1 LVNTNKIYYFLQK
14 KEVRLD
20 YIEIVSILE
29 KQHLVSAQQILNLYI
44 TIKDINA
51 KRGGVYTFNSKLIH
65 GIEKIESDRWCLVW
79 WI

>member
-1 LVNTNKIYYFLQK
+1 M
-14 KEVRLD
+14 
-20 YIEIVSILE
+20 E